1 MSRLLFLNLPVA
13 DLPASRKFFDGLG
26 FGFDERFCDDQAACM
41 VVSDQA
47 YVMLLQRARFADFVT
62 KPIADANEATALT
75 VAISAESR
83 DAVDE
88 FTTAAVAAGA
98 TPAKDP
104 QDYGFMYQRS
114 FHDLDGH
121 LWEVLWMDPVAAENG
136 PEPYAASNSRRARS
150 SHG

>member
-13 DLPASRKFFDGLG
+13 DLSASRKFFDGLG
-26 FGFDERFCDDQAACM
+26 FGFDERFCEDQAAACM

-47 YVMLLQRARFADFVT
+47 YVMLLQRDRFAEFVT
-62 KPIADANEATALT
+62 KPVADANEATALT
-75 VAISAESR
+75 VAVSADDR
-83 DAVDE
+83 DAVDA
-88 FTTAAVAAGA
+88 FADDALAAGA

-121 LWEVLWMDPVAAENG
+121 LWEVMWMDPVAVEKGPEAYAAEN
-136 PEPYAASNSRRARS
+136 A
-150 SHG
+150 

>member
-13 DLPASRKFFDGLG
+13 NLSASRRFFERLD
-26 FGFDERFCDDQAACM
+26 FRFDERFSDDEAACM
-41 VVSDQA
+41 VVSEQA
-47 YVMLLQRARFADFVT
+47 YVMLLQRDRFVEFIT

-75 VAISAESR
+75 VAISAEDR
-83 DAVDE
+83 GAVDD
-88 FTTAAVAAGA
+88 FTASALAAGA

-121 LWEVLWMDPVAAENG
+121 LWEVMWMDPVAAEKG
-136 PEPYAASNSRRARS
+136 PAEFMASE
-150 SHG
+150 G